1 MLEPG
6 RMAGRVTQVLDSAH
20 PHFFTIKKHWPHFF
34 LPNSLIGEPVY
45 LERTGE
51 FKVRLG
57 RSYIEQRLGGV
68 SHNYMAAH

>member
-1 MLEPG
+1 
-6 RMAGRVTQVLDSAH
+6 MADRVTQVLDSAH

-34 LPNSLIGEPVY
+34 LPNSLISEPVY

-57 RSYIEQRLGGV
+57 RAIYRTKARGCQ
-68 SHNYMAAH
+68 